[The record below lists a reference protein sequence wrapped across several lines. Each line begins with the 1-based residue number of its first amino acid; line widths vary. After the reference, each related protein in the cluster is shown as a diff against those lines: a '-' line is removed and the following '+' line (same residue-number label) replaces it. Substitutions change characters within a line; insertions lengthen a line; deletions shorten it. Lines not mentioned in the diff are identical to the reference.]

1 MFLSL
6 PLLGTLIASTVA
18 LDSSP
23 LELRVPHLH
32 QLSQLSKPHQDTF
45 NQESANFPV
54 YNLSVPI
61 DHFHNESRYEPHTN
75 ATFGLRYWLDTS
87 HYQPGGPVFVIA
99 AGETDGSD
107 RIPFLSQG
115 VVTHLA
121 AAYNGVGLILEH
133 RYYGESYPF
142 TNLTTE
148 NIRFLTTEQA
158 LADYAYF
165 ASNIVFPGLEHLD
178 LTAATTPWI
187 AYGGSYAGAFVAFL
201 RKLYPDLYWGAV
213 SSSGVTEAIID
224 YWEYYE
230 PIRLYGPSQCIS
242 TLQTSIDIVDRILI
256 DHADNKTLAQQLK
269 SAFGGSATNL
279 GNQDFV
285 SSLSYGLDSFQ
296 SRNWDKSIGTPL
308 FRAFCNN
315 ITNSD
320 LLYPETAEP
329 ISASVKQLVQI
340 AGYNPSNT
348 TLVNNFLNWIGF
360 LSTSKVFTDSSSESS
375 SSNVTNSTVPQP
387 LTKDSGTSWNYQVCV
402 EWGYFTTGSSVPSNI
417 KPLISRLL
425 DLPYLSSFCPNTF
438 GIKTPPDV
446 QRINQFGGFNFS
458 YPRVAIIGGLADPW
472 RDSTPLADGVDW
484 QSRKSTD
491 SEPIILLDIPAA
503 DVWDGVRGAV
513 HHWDQ
518 NGLSGQQ
525 EKDGEKAPKEIVSVH
540 KEVVR
545 FVGVWLNEWKG
556 KSSDVDENIYQTVL

>member
-1 MFLSL
+1 MQFLSL
-6 PLLGTLIASTVA
+6 PLLGTLIASSLA

-23 LELRVPHLH
+23 LELRRPHLH
-32 QLSQLSKPHQDTF
+32 HLSQLSQPSFAAQSVT
-45 NQESANFPV
+45 FPV

-75 ATFGLRYWLDTS
+75 ATFGLRYWLDTT

-115 VVTHLA
+115 VVTQLA
-121 AAYNGVGLILEH
+121 AAYHGVGLILEH

-142 TNLTTE
+142 ANLTTE

-165 ASNIVFPGLEHLD
+165 ASNVVFPGLEHLD

-201 RKLYPDLYWGAV
+201 RKLYPEVYWGAV

-230 PIRLYGPSQCIS
+230 PIRLYGPAQCIS
-242 TLQTSIDIVDRILI
+242 ALQTSVDIVDQILI
-256 DHADNKTLAQQLK
+256 AHADNTSLAVQLK
-269 SAFGGSATNL
+269 STFGGIAPSL
-279 GNQDFV
+279 KNQDFV
-285 SSLSYGLDSFQ
+285 SYLSYGLDSFQ

-315 ITNSD
+315 ITDSQ
-320 LLYPETAEP
+320 LLYPETTDP
-329 ISASVKQLVQI
+329 ISTSAKQLIEI
-340 AGYNPSNT
+340 AGYSPSNT
-348 TLVNNFLNWIGF
+348 TLVTNFLNWIGF
-360 LSTSKVFTDSSSESS
+360 LSTAGVFANSSSESS
-375 SSNVTNSTVPQP
+375 ASTADFTTPQP
-387 LTKDSGTSWNYQVCV
+387 LTKSSGTSWSYQVCV
-402 EWGYFTTGSSVPSNI
+402 EWGYFTTGSSVPPTI

-425 DLPYLSSFCPNTF
+425 DIPYLSSFCASQF
-438 GIKTPPDV
+438 GISTPPDV
-446 QRINQFGGFNFS
+446 QRINQYGGFNFT

-472 RDSTPLADGVDW
+472 RDATPLADGVDW
-484 QSRKSTD
+484 ESRNSTD
-491 SEPIILLDIPAA
+491 NEPVIMLDIPAA
-503 DVWDGVRGAV
+503 DVWDDVRGAV

-518 NGLSGQQ
+518 NGLSGQ
-525 EKDGEKAPKEIVSVH
+525 ESLNGEKAPKEIVSVH
-540 KEVVR
+540 EEVVR
-545 FVGVWLNEWKG
+545 SVGVWLDER
-556 KSSDVDENIYQTVL
+556 KSSAVVDEERLYQTVL